1 MHRHTPGPGSYLL
14 IAKSFILMSTK
25 ISPYCQYIY
34 INVYGFEK
42 RGTSSFF
49 VLLRFLVSVDSA
61 IPEHY
66 DDAKHFSVRCFLI
79 ELCGKL
85 AVIPVY
91 RESENERS

>member
-1 MHRHTPGPGSYLL
+1 MFVAHCHSLCVY
-14 IAKSFILMSTK
+14 
-25 ISPYCQYIY
+25 
-34 INVYGFEK
+34 VYGYEK

-66 DDAKHFSVRCFLI
+66 DDVNHFSIRCFLI

-85 AVIPVY
+85 AAIPVY